1 MFALIPKNKCSSK
14 KSACPENVIKYVT
27 VVLTAFEVY
36 KTEIRM
42 LQENKTAKSDANC
55 IHH

>member
-14 KSACPENVIKYVT
+14 KSAWPENVIKYVT